1 MIVDLFLVYQFV
13 RRLATPFD
21 KWDAFKE
28 GVIDKD
34 GKILVKKNRRGGKQN
49 RAFGLFDLMV
59 LNMKKLLGKLPGGSS
74 KIASYAAAL
83 FLIKEYKVFTD
94 DSLLNEDMSE
104 EDITESISIFND
116 SYVNYTILA
125 EDVNL
130 NVLTEAKELPT
141 KPPKFKRAGPD
152 GEIEIKFPSGRKF
165 LIRKQLDQNLDHE
178 RGQFQVLEW
187 MARDWEWV
195 ETTGPKA
202 YAKELVLKMGMM
214 NKNHTKI
221 IADYSASLT
230 KFVHSPLVDKSGR
243 TINFNESAEV
253 DEATNLA
260 NLKLIN
266 KIKKS
271 GVVKSGSMSKID
283 TKPEVNEE
291 PINSVGSGDIAGMD
305 GGHMSKAGQK
315 KWTSGNKSDKKKRL
329 RDIMGVPK

>member
-34 GKILVKKNRRGGKQN
+34 GNILVKKNRRGGKQN
-49 RAFGLFDLMV
+49 TAFGLFDVMV

-104 EDITESISIFND
+104 EDLSESISIFND
-116 SYVNYTILA
+116 LYVNYTTLA

-130 NVLTEAKELPT
+130 NVL
-141 KPPKFKRAGPD
+141 PD
-152 GEIEIKFPSGRKF
+152 S
-165 LIRKQLDQNLDHE
+165 
-178 RGQFQVLEW
+178 
-187 MARDWEWV
+187 
-195 ETTGPKA
+195 
-202 YAKELVLKMGMM
+202 
-214 NKNHTKI
+214 
-221 IADYSASLT
+221 
-230 KFVHSPLVDKSGR
+230 
-243 TINFNESAEV
+243 NESAI
-253 DEATNLA
+253 NMR

-271 GVVKSGSMSKID
+271 GVVKSGSMSKVD
-283 TKPEVNEE
+283 TKPEIKEE
-291 PINSVGSGDIAGMD
+291 PVNNVSGGDIAGMD

-315 KWTSGNKSDKKKRL
+315 KWTGSNKSNKKKRL